1 MFSNLAG
8 TITPWILG
16 TLLVLMSLALAI
28 VFKSWREVKNSPY
41 YFMRRQAEKR
51 LQTYSFA
58 SLCLIIATAV
68 TAVFTLQAP
77 QDTTSLVAV
86 LTNSKPATAEVMALV
101 EAAPSI
107 ELVTEATT
115 ANIISTSNDPFGTDR
130 DTLLETVLTL
140 PKQFDRFE
148 PTAELSKD
156 TDLSPLVFSTKI
168 DDDYQA
174 INPED
179 VFEVGFYT
187 VYATFAYEGMA
198 DGMEWAWV
206 WRYEGDVVDGGNE
219 LWNYGD
225 DGPGFIY
232 FGPEEGF
239 SAGDYSLEVWVNGE
253 LFVRDNITMTGS
265 ALSAGN

>member
-1 MFSNLAG
+1 
-8 TITPWILG
+8 
-16 TLLVLMSLALAI
+16 MSLALAI
-28 VFKSWREVKNSPY
+28 VVKSWREVKNSPY

-58 SLCLIIATAV
+58 SLCLIIVTTV
-68 TAVFTLQAP
+68 TAAFTLQQP
-77 QDTTSLVAV
+77 QETKPLVAII
-86 LTNSKPATAEVMALV
+86 TNTKPASEEVVALM
-101 EAAPSI
+101 ESAPAI
-107 ELVTEATT
+107 ELVTEVEAPD
-115 ANIISTSNDPFGTDR
+115 IISASNSTRDADTDS
-130 DTLLETVLTL
+130 LLETVLTL

-148 PTAELSKD
+148 PTEELTEA
-156 TDLSPLVFSTKI
+156 TDLTPLIFSTKI
-168 DDDYQA
+168 DDDYKA
-174 INPED
+174 INPVD

-187 VYATFAYEGMA
+187 VYATFDYEGMA

-206 WRYEGDVVDGGNE
+206 WRYEGEVVDGGNE
-219 LWNYGD
+219 LWAYGD

-239 SAGDYSLEVWVNGE
+239 SAGEYSLEVWVNGE